1 MPIAAVPAYLAKHD
15 LFGASPALRFGMYLP
30 VWTDRKDQERAVH
43 DRAAKKSQEGRA
55 VSDRVR
61 QAGMDDTIAWLRSQD
76 RNRLEGLW
84 EKNDV
89 AARDAWKVI
98 LAIRPED
105 RGRLSALIPRQRALA
120 AQAADTVSMV
130 AVAAAPFTTGLG
142 NEHPLENGFSFLNP
156 YGLPYLPGSGV
167 KGVLRRAAEE
177 LASGAWGDDAKGWS
191 NEAIY
196 SVRPS
201 RKSAPIALSM
211 IDALFG
217 REATRGDSDAVRGA
231 LSFWDVIPDIE
242 GDKLLVEVMTPHQ
255 GHYYQQKGGRRPGD
269 GISPHDSGQPVPIP
283 FLTVPPGSRFEF
295 HVACDRLRLERY
307 DKSRRADAPSLLET
321 VEGKPRWQALLEAAF
336 EHAFEWL
343 GFGAK
348 TAVGYGAMMRD
359 RKAEAE
365 AAEHARQAAE
375 AAEREARRAG
385 MSPRMQQV
393 EMFLEWM
400 EKKSA
405 ALRGGKEAA
414 NGVAHNKAR
423 ELAKVAAGDDWS
435 ADEKR
440 AAADAIERWLPRV
453 VDRID
458 MKDERKK
465 LRLRALRG
473 EA

>member
-1 MPIAAVPAYLAKHD
+1 MPIAAVPGYLAMHD
-15 LFGASPALRFGMYLP
+15 LAGASLGLRFGLYFIGWEAGFRVP
-30 VWTDRKDQERAVH
+30 KTDKVAGVRHATALGAHRDTLSKIRD
-43 DRAAKKSQEGRA
+43 
-55 VSDRVR
+55 R
-61 QAGMDDTIAWLRSQD
+61 QA
-76 RNRLEGLW
+76 
-84 EKNDV
+84 
-89 AARDAWKVI
+89 
-98 LAIRPED
+98 
-105 RGRLSALIPRQRALA
+105 ALA
-120 AQAADTVSMV
+120 ATCDSLVSIT
-130 AVAAAPFTTGLG
+130 AIATAPFTTGLG

-177 LASGAWGDDAKGWS
+177 LASGAWGNDAKGWS

-201 RKSAPIALSM
+201 RKSHPIGLSM

-217 REATRGDSDAVRGA
+217 REPPRGDSNAVRGA

-242 GDKLLVEVMTPHQ
+242 GDKLLIEVMTPHQ
-255 GHYYQQKGGRRPGD
+255 GHYYQQKGGRRAGD
-269 GISPHDSGQPVPIP
+269 SVSPNDSGQPVPIP
-283 FLTVPPGSRFEF
+283 FLTVPPGSRFAF

-307 DKSRRADAPSLLET
+307 DESRRADAPSLLET
-321 VEGKPRWQALLEAAF
+321 VEGKLRWQALLEAAF

-365 AAEHARQAAE
+365 AEERARQAAV

-385 MSPRMQQV
+385 MSPRMQKV
-393 EMFLEWM
+393 EAFSERM

-405 ALRGGKEAA
+405 ALGGRKEAI
-414 NGVAHNKAR
+414 NGPAHNWAR
-423 ELAKVAAGDDWS
+423 ELAKAAAGDDWS

-440 AAADAIERWLPRV
+440 AAADAIEHWLPRV

-458 MKDERKK
+458 MKDECKK